1 MIERYVRPWLE
12 GQGFHLSIL
21 WDPTDAQRFLLGLGF
36 TLGLAIAS
44 VLLSLVIGVLGV
56 ALKSSPWRP
65 VRQAVTAY
73 VELFRNTPLL
83 AQLYFFYF
91 GLGSLLPMVED
102 ADGHTG
108 RMIGNFQWAVI
119 VLGLHSGAFQIEAL
133 RGSIDAVPRST
144 IEAAQALGLHGRKL
158 FRHLILP
165 LALRNSLPALGNSL
179 AQAVKST
186 SVAYAIAVPELLYAC
201 NRIWTD
207 NFNVAEMMQVLLLMY
222 FILLGGCALLM
233 SRIEARF
240 RLPGYHSR

>member
-102 ADGHTG
+102 ADGLQRCHRTCS
-108 RMIGNFQWAVI
+108 
-119 VLGLHSGAFQIEAL
+119 H
-133 RGSIDAVPRST
+133 
-144 IEAAQALGLHGRKL
+144 
-158 FRHLILP
+158 
-165 LALRNSLPALGNSL
+165 
-179 AQAVKST
+179 
-186 SVAYAIAVPELLYAC
+186 
-201 NRIWTD
+201 
-207 NFNVAEMMQVLLLMY
+207 
-222 FILLGGCALLM
+222 
-233 SRIEARF
+233 
-240 RLPGYHSR
+240 